1 METKTSK
8 QQKTKA
14 LNIPV
19 VSSSVSFETFKI
31 LSSYDISNIKKDAPS
46 SFNGDIEFRKYKVT
60 VEPVDESFEVL
71 SERLQ
76 TMWDKCDNFHH
87 CSPLKSAAKSI
98 GYELQGSAGSKR
110 S

>member
-1 METKTSK
+1 MKK
-8 QQKTKA
+8 KPQKPQ

-19 VSSSVSFETFKI
+19 VSSSISFETFRK
-31 LSSYDISNIKKDAPS
+31 LSSYDISNIKKDEPS
-46 SFNGDIEFRKYKVT
+46 SFNGNIEFRKYKIT

-76 TMWDKCDNFHH
+76 LMWDKCDNFHH
-87 CSPLKSAAKSI
+87 WDPLKAAAKSI
-98 GYELQGSAGSKR
+98 EYELQDSPGSKR

>member
-1 METKTSK
+1 MTKK
-8 QQKTKA
+8 AQKPQ

-19 VSSSVSFETFKI
+19 VSSSISFETFRK
-31 LSSYDISNIKKDAPS
+31 LSSYDISNIKKDEPS
-46 SFNGDIEFRKYKVT
+46 SFNGNIEFIKYKVT
-60 VEPVDESFEVL
+60 VEPVDETFEIL

-87 CSPLKSAAKSI
+87 WNPLKAAAKSI
-98 GYELQGSAGSKR
+98 GYELQGSPGSKR

>member
-1 METKTSK
+1 MTKK
-8 QQKTKA
+8 AQKPQ

-19 VSSSVSFETFKI
+19 VSSSISFETFRT

-46 SFNGDIEFRKYKVT
+46 SFNGNIEFRKYKVT
-60 VEPVDESFEVL
+60 VEPVDESFEIL

-87 CSPLKSAAKSI
+87 WNPLKSAAKLI

-110 S
+110 P

>member
-1 METKTSK
+1 MTKK
-8 QQKTKA
+8 AQKPQ

-19 VSSSVSFETFKI
+19 VSSSISFETFRK
-31 LSSYDISNIKKDAPS
+31 LSSYDISNIKKDEPS
-46 SFNGDIEFRKYKVT
+46 SFNGNIEFRKYKVT
-60 VEPVDESFEVL
+60 VEPVDESFEIL

-87 CSPLKSAAKSI
+87 WNPLNSAAKSI

>member
-1 METKTSK
+1 MAK
-8 QQKTKA
+8 KA
-14 LNIPV
+14 KNPQLNIPV
-19 VSSSVSFETFKI
+19 VSSSISFETFKT

-46 SFNGDIEFRKYKVT
+46 SFNGNVEFRKYKVT
-60 VEPVDESFEVL
+60 VEPVDESFEIL

-87 CSPLKSAAKSI
+87 WNPLKSAAKSI

>member
-1 METKTSK
+1 MAKK
-8 QQKTKA
+8 AQKPQ
-14 LNIPV
+14 LNIPA
-19 VSSSVSFETFKI
+19 VSSSISFETFRT

-46 SFNGDIEFRKYKVT
+46 SFNGNVEFRKYKVT
-60 VEPVDESFEVL
+60 VEPVDESFETL

-87 CSPLKSAAKSI
+87 WNPLKSAAKSI

-110 S
+110 Y